1 MIIGI
6 AILLFGLLLLLE
18 IINPG
23 FAIDFSIVWP
33 SFLIIITLYYI
44 IKEKKIEVIKI
55 LLLFIG
61 IWNLFVNL
69 DLITGAYLDAFWP
82 IILVIVGAFIIITAI
97 DSKKIAESRKNS
109 KNDKNRKKYI
119 GILSGNEEKVQTDDF
134 SGGDVYCI
142 FGGIDLDLRQ
152 AELKEDAIL
161 NVYSIFGGGS
171 ILVSD
176 NYKIVYNSTAL
187 FGGNDNKADTKPKN
201 TAKTLTINCISVFGG
216 TEIK

>member
-187 FGGNDNKADTKPKN
+187 FGGNDNKANTNPKKN
-201 TAKTLTINCISVFGG
+201 SKTLTINCISVFGG

>member
-6 AILLFGLLLLLE
+6 AILLFGILLLFE
-18 IINPG
+18 IFNPG

-33 SFLIIITLYYI
+33 TFLIIITLYYI
-44 IKEKKIEVIKI
+44 IKDKKIEVMKI

-61 IWNLFVNL
+61 VWNLLLNL
-69 DLITGAYLDAFWP
+69 NLITGAYEQAFWP
-82 IILVIVGAFIIITAI
+82 IIFIIVGTFIVVTAL
-97 DSKKIAESRKNS
+97 DSKKMTESMKDDKRQ
-109 KNDKNRKKYI
+109 KNRKKYI
-119 GILSGNEEKVQTDDF
+119 GILSGNEEKVATDDF
-134 SGGDVYCI
+134 KGGDVYCI
-142 FGGIDLDLRQ
+142 FGGVDLDLRQ
-152 AELKEDAIL
+152 VELKEDALL
-161 NVYSIFGGGS
+161 NVYSVFRRGT

-176 NYKIVYNSTAL
+176 KYKIVYNSTAL